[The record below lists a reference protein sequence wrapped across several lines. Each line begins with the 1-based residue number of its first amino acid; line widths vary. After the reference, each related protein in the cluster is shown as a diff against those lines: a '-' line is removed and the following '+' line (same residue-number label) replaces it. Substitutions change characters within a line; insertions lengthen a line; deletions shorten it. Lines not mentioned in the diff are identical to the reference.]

1 MICTP
6 YIGRFWGGVGAVHFP
21 TDLRSDWWVFAVV
34 AAVLINMCFVM
45 TCYFSCRRLHFPT
58 DLTSDWWVFGVAV
71 VPVVWTNCGVAAL
84 ERKVWERKS
93 VGSDLRL
100 DAFCK

>member
-1 MICTP
+1 MICSP

-71 VPVVWTNCGVAAL
+71 VPVVWDQLWGGRL
-84 ERKVWERKS
+84 GEKS
-93 VGSDLRL
+93 LGEEKCRI
-100 DAFCK
+100 